1 MLHEIKKVERLEVT
15 LAEDEI
21 AYRRNA
27 GDVDSPTGPQVPKV
41 HPQTSQIC
49 P

>member
-27 GDVDSPTGPQVPKV
+27 RDVDSPTSAQSPSTNV
-41 HPQTSQIC
+41 SNLSMS
-49 P
+49 